1 MDLDS
6 DQDPAVFVIN
16 LQCANKKLIYKKK
29 FSAYYFF
36 KVQLHH
42 FFKEKV
48 QKKSQK
54 VGLMMEGPGSGSIP
68 LTNGSESGTLES
80 RRRKLPDQP
89 LWMDRMSVKS
99 STERMIRRAGS
110 TEKKRSR
117 RTPSTEKRIKR
128 RSPSTEKRAK
138 RAPSAE
144 KKTFERTLSMK
155 KKRARR
161 TPSTE
166 KKRTD
171 RQCSGSMTF
180 WCGSGSAD
188 PCL

>member
-1 MDLDS
+1 MDP
-6 DQDPAVFVIN
+6 DP
-16 LQCANKKLIYKKK
+16 
-29 FSAYYFF
+29 
-36 KVQLHH
+36 
-42 FFKEKV
+42 
-48 QKKSQK
+48 
-54 VGLMMEGPGSGSIP
+54 GGPRACGSG
-68 LTNGSESGTLES
+68 SGTLEN

-99 STERMIRRAGS
+99 STERTPATMIRRAGS
-110 TEKKRSR
+110 TEKQRSR

-138 RAPSAE
+138 RARSAE

-171 RQCSGSMTF
+171 RQCSGSVTF
-180 WCGSGSAD
+180 WCGSGSGSAD